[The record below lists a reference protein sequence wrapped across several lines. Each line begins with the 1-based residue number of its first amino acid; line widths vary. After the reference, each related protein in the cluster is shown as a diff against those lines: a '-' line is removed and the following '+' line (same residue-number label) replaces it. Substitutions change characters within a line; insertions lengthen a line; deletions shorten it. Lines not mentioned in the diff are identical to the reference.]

1 MDVDVMHGGRRV
13 DRDHD
18 LLAALR
24 RGDPTAPD
32 ELVTRYRPRALRL
45 ASGITGNHE
54 DAEDVV
60 QDAFWS
66 VVQKIHAFRGD
77 SAFGSWLYRIVV
89 NAAYQNRRRR
99 RATRDDASL
108 DDVVPG
114 PGRDGPAA
122 ADDPAVRAER
132 RCALAAAMEKLPAAS
147 RAVVV
152 LREVEGRSN
161 IEVAEALGLTAE
173 LVKGRAHR
181 ARLFL
186 RKRLACRS

>member
-1 MDVDVMHGGRRV
+1 MHGGRRI

-18 LLAALR
+18 LLDALR

-32 ELVTRYRPRALRL
+32 ELVTRYRRRALRL

-60 QDAFWS
+60 QDAFWT
-66 VVQKIHAFRGD
+66 VVRKIHAFRGD

-99 RATRDDASL
+99 RATRDEAFL
-108 DDVVPG
+108 DDVMPG
-114 PGRDGPAA
+114 PVLHWSAAA
-122 ADDPAVRAER
+122 ADPALRAER
-132 RCALAAAMEKLPAAS
+132 RCALAAAMEELPAAS
-147 RAVVV
+147 RALVV
-152 LREVEGRSN
+152 LREVEGRSHV
-161 IEVAEALGLTAE
+161 EVAEALGLTAA

-186 RKRLACRS
+186 RKRLA

>member
-1 MDVDVMHGGRRV
+1 MDVDVMEGRRRI

-18 LLAALR
+18 LLDALR
-24 RGDPTAPD
+24 RGDPRAPD
-32 ELVTRYRPRALRL
+32 ELVTRYRGRAFRL
-45 ASGITGNHE
+45 ASGIAGNPE

-60 QDAFWS
+60 QDAFWT
-66 VVQKIHAFRGD
+66 VVRKVHAFRGD
-77 SAFGSWLYRIVV
+77 AAFSSWLYRIVV

-99 RATRDDASL
+99 RANRDHASL
-108 DDVVPG
+108 DAVAPGSVP
-114 PGRDGPAA
+114 DWPAA
-122 ADDPAVRAER
+122 GDDPALRAER
-132 RCALAAAMEKLPAAS
+132 RCALAAAMEQLPAAS

-161 IEVAEALGLTAE
+161 IEVAAALGLTAE

>member
-1 MDVDVMHGGRRV
+1 MDVDVMHGRRRV

-18 LLAALR
+18 LLDALR

-32 ELVTRYRPRALRL
+32 ELVSRYRRRALRL
-45 ASGITGNHE
+45 ASRITGDHE

-60 QDAFWS
+60 QDAFWT
-66 VVQKIHAFRGD
+66 VVRKIHAFRGD
-77 SAFGSWLYRIVV
+77 SAFGSWFYRIVV

-99 RATRDDASL
+99 RATRDEAFL

-114 PGRDGPAA
+114 PVRDWPAA
-122 ADDPAVRAER
+122 NDDPALRAER
-132 RCALAAAMEKLPAAS
+132 RCALAAAMDELPAAS

-152 LREVEGRSN
+152 LREVEGRSTV
-161 IEVAEALGLTAE
+161 EVAEALGLTAE

>member
-32 ELVTRYRPRALRL
+32 ELVTRYRRRALRL
-45 ASGITGNHE
+45 ASGIAGNHE

-89 NAAYQNRRRR
+89 NAAYQNRRRG
-99 RATRDDASL
+99 RAARDEASL

-114 PGRDGPAA
+114 SVRDWPAA
-122 ADDPAVRAER
+122 GDDPALRAER
-132 RCALAAAMEKLPAAS
+132 RCALAAAMDELPAAS

-152 LREVEGRSN
+152 LREVEGRSHV
-161 IEVAEALGLTAE
+161 EVAEALGLTAE
-173 LVKGRAHR
+173 LVKGRTHR

-186 RKRLACRS
+186 RKRLACRP